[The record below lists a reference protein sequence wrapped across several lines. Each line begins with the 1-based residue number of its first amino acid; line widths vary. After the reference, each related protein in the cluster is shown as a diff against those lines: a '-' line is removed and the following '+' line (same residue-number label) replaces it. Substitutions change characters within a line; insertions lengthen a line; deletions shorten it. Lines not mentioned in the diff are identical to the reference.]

1 MSQWDKLIAA
11 ILAED
16 RSLRFEDLKKAL
28 LRMGYTAEQPRGGS
42 SHYTFRKPGCMP
54 ITVPKHQPLNRVYIE
69 LVAEAVKRYLEETP

>member
-16 RSLRFEDLKKAL
+16 KSLRFDDLKKAL
-28 LRMGYTAEQPRGGS
+28 LRMGYTMDQPRGGS

-54 ITVPKHQPLNRVYIE
+54 VTIPKHQPLNRVYIE